1 MRLNID
7 RRVMLGCLFGSS
19 AAALLPSCARIE
31 RFRYRM
37 VVVVDTPRGVKR
49 GAAVREVSITSP
61 PKVPMLGEDRGGVGV
76 NGEAVIVDIAPGKT
90 LFALLS
96 GADGQYE
103 FGGRDVSFLFREL
116 APTSPDAIIELW
128 PVKPVTR
135 RPILEN
141 PLPALVT
148 FKDLRDPMSLTR
160 LDAND
165 LASTFGLGVALKEI
179 TIQRT
184 DAPVTEEI
192 EKRINW
198 LDDLKRY
205 RTDPSNPFT
214 NRLPR
219 GIGDLKRN

>member
-1 MRLNID
+1 MMVGLL
-7 RRVMLGCLFGSS
+7 VAGTLLVLAGYGYGLLG
-19 AAALLPSCARIE
+19 E
-31 RFRYRM
+31 ERYRYKM
-37 VVVVDTPRGVKR
+37 TVEVNTPDGVKT
-49 GAAVREVSITSP
+49 GYAVREISIRTP
-61 PKVPMLGEDRGGVGV
+61 PPIPMLGEHRTGFGVR
-76 NGEAVIVDIAPGKT
+76 GEAVVVEISPDKI
-90 LFALLS
+90 LFALVS

-103 FGGRDVSFLFREL
+103 FGGRDVSFLFDEL
-116 APTSPDAIIELW
+116 APNSTDAIIKLW

-135 RPILEN
+135 RPKLDN

-165 LASTFGLGVALKEI
+165 LASAFGDGVALKEV

-184 DAPVTEEI
+184 DAPVTDEI

-198 LDDLKRY
+198 LDDLERY

-214 NRLPR
+214 STLPS
-219 GIGDLKRN
+219 GIGDLKRK

>member
-1 MRLNID
+1 VGLL
-7 RRVMLGCLFGSS
+7 VAGAVLVLTGYGYGLLG
-19 AAALLPSCARIE
+19 E
-31 RFRYRM
+31 ERYRYKM
-37 VVVVDTPRGVKR
+37 TVEVNTPDGVKT
-49 GAAVREVSITSP
+49 GYAVREISIRTP
-61 PKVPMLGEDRGGVGV
+61 PPIPMLGEHRTGFGVR
-76 NGEAVIVDIAPGKT
+76 GEAVIVEIAPDKI
-90 LFALLS
+90 LFALVS

-103 FGGRDVSFLFREL
+103 FGGRHVSFLFSEL
-116 APTSPDAIIELW
+116 APNSPDAIIELW

-135 RPILEN
+135 RPKLDN

-165 LASTFGLGVALKEI
+165 LASAFGHGVALKEV

-192 EKRINW
+192 EKHINW
-198 LDDLKRY
+198 LDDLERY

-214 NRLPR
+214 STLPS
-219 GIGDLKRN
+219 GIGDLKRK

>member
-1 MRLNID
+1 
-7 RRVMLGCLFGSS
+7 MLGCLLSS
-19 AAALLPSCARIE
+19 GAVALLPGCAKVE

-37 VVVVDTPRGVKR
+37 VVVVDTPQGVRR
-49 GAAVREVSITSP
+49 GAAVREVSIVSP

-76 NGEAVIVDIAPGKT
+76 NGEAVIVDISPGKI
-90 LFALLS
+90 LFALVS
-96 GADGQYE
+96 GADGEYD

-128 PVKPVTR
+128 PIKPVTR
-135 RPILEN
+135 RPVLAN

-165 LASTFGLGVALKEI
+165 LASTFGQGVVLRKI

-214 NRLPR
+214 STLPR
-219 GIGDLKRN
+219 GIGDLKRK